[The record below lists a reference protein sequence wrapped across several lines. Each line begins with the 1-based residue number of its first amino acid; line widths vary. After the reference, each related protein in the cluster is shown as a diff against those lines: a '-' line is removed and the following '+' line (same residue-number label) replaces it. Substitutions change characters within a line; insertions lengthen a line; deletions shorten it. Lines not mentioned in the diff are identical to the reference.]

1 MSLGIRYTRGF
12 LLDLKRRL
20 SFIKDAHELLEMKRD
35 QLVREIKD
43 VISRFQELRR
53 KVELEMES
61 LYRDLAV
68 IHAIYG
74 SKELISSSRT
84 LSDRIEVEVLPRSI
98 MGVDVPEVKIKHIP
112 DIKDKYPPHIAK
124 IAEKASAI
132 ISDLLRLAEVESL
145 IEQIAEDLRNT
156 NVRVNALEKVV
167 IPTYENLIK
176 QIGEIIDQS
185 LLEEFM
191 RIKLVKRALMRRRG
205 QA

>member
-1 MSLGIRYTRGF
+1 MSLSIRYTRGF

-20 SFIKDAHELLEMKRD
+20 FFVKDAHELLEMKRD

-43 VISRFQELRR
+43 AISRFRELRR

-84 LSDRIEVEVLPRSI
+84 LSDRMEVEILPRSI
-98 MGVDVPEVKIKHIP
+98 MGVDVPEVRIKHIP
-112 DIKDKYPPHIAK
+112 DVKDKYPLHISK
-124 IAEKASAI
+124 LAEKASAI
-132 ISDLLRLAEVESL
+132 ISDLLKLAEVESL
-145 IEQIAEDLRNT
+145 IERIAEDLRNT
-156 NVRVNALEKVV
+156 NIRVNALEKVV